1 MANNQRY
8 RVTDIDFEN
17 GHQYF
22 KQMKVGRFITT
33 FKVDLDLIPVRGW
46 ESWKNENRIEIS
58 TEPDSNGYH
67 KVTWYHAK
75 HQVPIKGVVIE
86 FRDIE
91 CGEDIAIIEYEPTPP
106 PQ

>member
-1 MANNQRY
+1 M
-8 RVTDIDFEN
+8 
-17 GHQYF
+17 
-22 KQMKVGRFITT
+22 
-33 FKVDLDLIPVRGW
+33 DLDLIPVRGW

-106 PQ
+106 PQWTEDIEFEINDDSRNDIDSIQWGYNVIQRHSK